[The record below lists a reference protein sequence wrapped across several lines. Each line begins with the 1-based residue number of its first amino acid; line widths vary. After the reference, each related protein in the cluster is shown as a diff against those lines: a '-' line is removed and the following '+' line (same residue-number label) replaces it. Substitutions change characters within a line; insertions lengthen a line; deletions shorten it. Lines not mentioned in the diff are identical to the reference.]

1 MALWGNTTSDESKPK
16 WLTAEQ
22 KEDIIANEHG
32 WVAVPGGK
40 FTGNGNTSASPEIL
54 CFIKG
59 LSGKVGVASDV
70 SFDLNF
76 SSWSRAAGGTLSV
89 TANFNEA
96 VTVTGTPQLTVV
108 NSARSNH
115 TLSYASGSGTKSL
128 TFTLAI
134 GANNS
139 AIQANDVLDIGAN
152 AISLNSGTI
161 KDTSG
166 DSVANP
172 QTVTSTV
179 AAGSTTFPTATLDN
193 MSLSFGTTAALGA
206 VTAKV
211 ASVAVAGGGSGHA
224 VDDIVTIANSFGTGT
239 NATYKVTAISGGGS
253 TGPATALEIVNA
265 GAYTAIGGGVTGIA
279 QQSTDGSGSSLTVN
293 VKLGVSAVAVSSGG
307 NQGTNYTRAPEIS
320 FAGTGLQ
327 QDNHVCSMVG
337 GAVAITNSAAIG
349 TAAGTITVTA

>member
-1 MALWGNTTSDESKPK
+1 MALWGNSTSDESKPK
-16 WLTAEQ
+16 WLTTEQ

-59 LSGKVGVASDV
+59 LSGKVGVASDL

-108 NSARSNH
+108 NSARANH

-152 AISLNSGTI
+152 AIGLNGGTI

-166 DSVANP
+166 DAVSTP

-179 AAGSTTFPTATLDN
+179 TTGSTTFPTATLDN

-211 ASVAVAGGGSGHA
+211 VSVEVAAGGSSHA
-224 VDDIVTIANSFGTGT
+224 VDDVITIADAFGTGT
-239 NATYKVTAISGGGS
+239 NATYKVTAVDSGA
-253 TGPATALEIVNA
+253 ATALEIVNA

-279 QQSTDGSGSSLTVN
+279 QKSSSGSGSSLTVN
-293 VKLGVSAVAVSSGG
+293 VTLGVSAVAVSTA
-307 NQGTNYTRAPEIS
+307 GTNYSAAPQIT
-320 FAGTGLQ
+320 FAGTGLD
-327 QDNHVCSMVG
+327 QDPHVCTLEG
-337 GAVAITNSAAIG
+337 RAATITNTDAVGAAAG
-349 TAAGTITVTA
+349 SVTAAA

>member
-1 MALWGNTTSDESKPK
+1 MALWGASDATEDSPK

-22 KEDIIANEHG
+22 KEDCIATLSG
-32 WVAVPGGK
+32 WAQKAGTAR
-40 FTGNGNTSASPEIL
+40 TGNGNTSADPEIL
-54 CFIKG
+54 VAIRG
-59 LSGKVGVASDV
+59 LSGSIGTGDIMGFDWNISAFDKSD
-70 SFDLNF
+70 
-76 SSWSRAAGGTLSV
+76 GGTLSV

-96 VTVTGTPQLTVV
+96 VVKTGTPQLTVT
-108 NSARSNH
+108 NNNRANH
-115 TLSYASGSGTKSL
+115 TLSYASGTGTNAL

-134 GANNS
+134 GAANS
-139 AIQANDVLDIGAN
+139 ATSAGDILSIGAN
-152 AISLNSGTI
+152 AMALNGGTILDNSG
-161 KDTSG
+161 DR
-166 DSVANP
+166 VATT
-172 QTVTSTV
+172 QTVTSGVDTG
-179 AAGSTTFPTATLDN
+179 ATTFPTATLVN
-193 MSLSFGTTAALGA
+193 GSAEFATTAVLGA

-211 ASVAVAGGGSGHA
+211 VSVEVAGGGSGHA
-224 VDDIVTIANSFGTGT
+224 VDDVITIADAFGTGT
-239 NATYKVTAISGGGS
+239 NATYKVTAVDSGA
-253 TGPATALEIVNA
+253 ATALEIVNA